1 MCSFKM
7 HYSDINYLIV
17 LVLQQIGKYQ
27 HYELGQW
34 LRQRYSEFLP
44 EAYSREDIY
53 VRSTDVDR
61 TLMSAASNLAGLY
74 PPEGDQKWNENLDWQ
89 PIPIHTVP
97 EIMDEVIMY
106 SLYC

>member
-1 MCSFKM
+1 
-7 HYSDINYLIV
+7 LG
-17 LVLQQIGKYQ
+17 LQQIGKYQ

-34 LRQRYSEFLP
+34 LRQRYNEFLP
-44 EAYSREDIY
+44 EVYSREDIY

-74 PPEGDQKWNENLDWQ
+74 PPEGDQKWNKNVDWQ

-97 EIMDEVIMY
+97 EKMDEVLCY
-106 SLYC
+106 TA

>member
-1 MCSFKM
+1 
-7 HYSDINYLIV
+7 
-17 LVLQQIGKYQ
+17 
-27 HYELGQW
+27 LGQW

-44 EAYSREDIY
+44 EVYSRENIY

-74 PPEGDQKWNENLDWQ
+74 LPEGDQKWNGKIDWQ

-97 EIMDEVIMY
+97 ERMDEVLMFLVILLNY
-106 SLYC
+106 SLASNSF

>member
-1 MCSFKM
+1 LKQ
-7 HYSDINYLIV
+7 L
-17 LVLQQIGKYQ
+17 GKYQ

-34 LRQRYSEFLP
+34 LRHRYSGFLP

-74 PPEGDQKWNENLDWQ
+74 PPVGDQIWNKNISWQ

-97 EIMDEVIMY
+97 ERKDEVIMY
-106 SLYC
+106 SVIFRNYYWFLKG